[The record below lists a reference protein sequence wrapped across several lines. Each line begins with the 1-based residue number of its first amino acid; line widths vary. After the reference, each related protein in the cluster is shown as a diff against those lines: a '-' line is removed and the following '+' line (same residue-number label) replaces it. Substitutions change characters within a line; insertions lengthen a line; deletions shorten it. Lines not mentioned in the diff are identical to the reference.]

1 MIELDAPELLAPRL
15 SRVTRAAEMLGVDGW
30 LLTTS
35 QAVRTVTGAWSD
47 DVDLFGEWS
56 SPVVAVGATV
66 LSPGRPPSD
75 ARLIDDVIDL
85 LPLRG
90 TIAID
95 RLGPLALERLAEL
108 RPELTVQD
116 AAMLLGAAKV
126 PREQVEIDVLVEAH
140 RRTEAV
146 LGSMVDLVRPGV
158 SERDLTSEFTVRAA
172 ESGLDRMHL
181 DTVFSVLPKEHS
193 QAASWVRGSWEGR
206 SPYRELTTDRVL
218 AEGDHV
224 AFDAGVGYRGY
235 TADVGWTL
243 LASAK
248 GPSPAQVALATRW
261 DEVARRVIDAARPGV
276 SASALRAAA
285 LKGWDPALPPP
296 WPYPLYVAHGVGTE
310 LAEPPFAGADFAPE
324 AEAAMVLTEGNVL
337 MIEPYIWE
345 EGVGGYRAEYCIA
358 VGADGTDIVSSLPYG
373 RWPGS

>member
-1 MIELDAPELLAPRL
+1 MIELDEPELLAPRRN
-15 SRVTRAAEMLGVDGW
+15 RVVQAADMLGVDSW

-35 QAVRTVTGAWSD
+35 HAVRTVTGAWSD

-56 SPVVAVGATV
+56 SPIVAVGSTV

-75 ARLIDDVIDL
+75 ARLIDQVIDL
-85 LPLRG
+85 LPVHG
-90 TIAID
+90 TIAVD

-108 RPELTVQD
+108 RPDLVVQD

-126 PREQVEIDVLVEAH
+126 PRAPIEIDVLVEAH

-146 LGSMVDLVRPGV
+146 LSSMVDLVVPGV
-158 SERDLTSEFTVRAA
+158 AERDLTSEFTVRAA
-172 ESGLDRMHL
+172 EAGLDRMHL
-181 DTVFSVLPKEHS
+181 DTVFSVLPKDEAH
-193 QAASWVRGSWEGR
+193 APWARGSWEGR

-218 AEGDHV
+218 VEGDHV
-224 AFDAGVGYRGY
+224 AFDAGVGFKGY

-243 LASAK
+243 LASTD
-248 GPSPAQVALATRW
+248 GPSPAEVALASTW
-261 DEVARRVIDAARPGV
+261 DEVARRVVDAAKPGV
-276 SASALRAAA
+276 TASELRAAA
-285 LKGWDPALPPP
+285 LDGWDPNRPFP

-324 AEAAMVLTEGNVL
+324 AEAAMVLVEGNVL

-345 EGVGGYRAEYCIA
+345 AGVGGYRAEYCA
-358 VGADGTDIVSSLPYG
+358 VVGATGTEIVSSLPYG
-373 RWPGS
+373 RWPDR

>member
-1 MIELDAPELLAPRL
+1 VIELDEPQLLAPRKK
-15 SRVTRAAEMLGVDGW
+15 RVTQAADMLGIDGW

-56 SPVVAVGATV
+56 SPIVAIGMTV

-85 LPLRG
+85 LPVRG
-90 TIAID
+90 TIAVD
-95 RLGPLALERLAEL
+95 RLGPLAFERLAQL
-108 RPELTVQD
+108 RPDLVVQD

-126 PREQVEIDVLVEAH
+126 PRDQVEIDVLVEAH

-146 LGSMVDLVRPGV
+146 LASMVDLVVPGV

-172 ESGLDRMHL
+172 EAGLDRMHL
-181 DTVFSVLPKEHS
+181 DTVFSVLPKNAS
-193 QAASWVRGSWEGR
+193 QATWARGSWEGR

-218 AEGDHV
+218 VEGDHV
-224 AFDAGVGYRGY
+224 AFDAGVGYKGY

-243 LASAK
+243 LASTG
-248 GPSPAQVALATRW
+248 GPSPAEGALATRW
-261 DEVARRVIDAARPGV
+261 DEVARRVIEASKPGV
-276 SASALRAAA
+276 NASELRAAA
-285 LKGWDPALPPP
+285 LEGWEPDRPPP

-310 LAEPPFAGADFAPE
+310 LAEPPFVGADFAPE
-324 AEAAMVLTEGNVL
+324 AEAAMVLVEGNVL

-345 EGVGGYRAEYCIA
+345 EGVGGYRAEYCA
-358 VGADGTDIVSSLPYG
+358 VVGATATEIVSSLPYG
-373 RWPGS
+373 GWPDR

>member
-1 MIELDAPELLAPRL
+1 VIELDEPQLLAPRKG
-15 SRVTRAAEMLGVDGW
+15 RVMQAADMLGIDGW

-56 SPVVAVGATV
+56 SPIVAVGSTV

-75 ARLIDDVIDL
+75 ARLIDEVIDL
-85 LPLRG
+85 LPARG
-90 TIAID
+90 TLAVD
-95 RLGPLALERLAEL
+95 RLGPLALARLAEL
-108 RPELTVQD
+108 RPGLAVQD

-126 PREQVEIDVLVEAH
+126 PRAQIEIDVLVEAH

-146 LGSMVDLVRPGV
+146 LASMVHLVAPGV

-181 DTVFSVLPKEHS
+181 DTVFSVLPKE
-193 QAASWVRGSWEGR
+193 QAQAPWARGSWEGR

-243 LASAK
+243 LASAD
-248 GPSPAQVALATRW
+248 GPSPAEVSLAAQW
-261 DEVARRVIDAARPGV
+261 DEVARRVIDAAKPGV

-285 LKGWDPALPPP
+285 LDGWDPHRSPP

-324 AEAAMVLTEGNVL
+324 DEAAMVLTEGNVL
-337 MIEPYIWE
+337 MVEPYIWE
-345 EGVGGYRAEYCIA
+345 EGVGGYRAEYCVV
-358 VGADGTDIVSSLPYG
+358 VGAGSTEIASSLAYG
-373 RWPGS
+373 QWPDR

>member
-1 MIELDAPELLAPRL
+1 MIELDEPELLAPRKR
-15 SRVTRAAEMLGVDGW
+15 RVTQAAGMLGVDGW

-56 SPVVAVGATV
+56 SPIVAVGNTV

-75 ARLIDDVIDL
+75 ARLIDEVIDL
-85 LPLRG
+85 LPVQG
-90 TIAID
+90 TIAVD
-95 RLGPLALERLAEL
+95 RLGPLALERLALL
-108 RPELTVQD
+108 RPGLAVQD

-126 PREQVEIDVLVEAH
+126 PRDQIEIDVLVEAH

-146 LGSMVDLVRPGV
+146 LLSMVDLVVPGV

-181 DTVFSVLPKEHS
+181 DTVFSVLPKDDAH
-193 QAASWVRGSWEGR
+193 APWARGSWVGR

-243 LASAK
+243 LASAD
-248 GPSPAQVALATRW
+248 GPSPAEVALSSAW
-261 DEVARRVIDAARPGV
+261 DEVARRVIDAAKPGV
-276 SASALRAAA
+276 SASDLRAAA
-285 LKGWDPALPPP
+285 LDGWDPSRPPP

-324 AEAAMVLTEGNVL
+324 AEAAMVLVEGNVL

-345 EGVGGYRAEYCIA
+345 AGVGGYRAEYCVV
-358 VGADGTDIVSSLPYG
+358 VGVTGTDIVSSLPYG
-373 RWPGS
+373 RWPDR

>member
-1 MIELDAPELLAPRL
+1 VIELDEPELLAPRL
-15 SRVTRAAEMLGVDGW
+15 KRVADAADMLGVDGW

-35 QAVRTVTGAWSD
+35 HAVRTVTGAWSD
-47 DVDLFGEWS
+47 EVDLFGEWS
-56 SPVVAVGATV
+56 SPIVAVGSTV

-85 LPLRG
+85 LPVRG
-90 TIAID
+90 ILAVD
-95 RLGPLALERLAEL
+95 RLGPLALERLAQL
-108 RPELTVQD
+108 RPDLVVQD

-126 PREQVEIDVLVEAH
+126 PRHRIEIDVLVEAH

-146 LGSMVDLVRPGV
+146 LASMAHCVVPGV
-158 SERDLTSEFTVRAA
+158 TERDLTSEFTVRAA

-181 DTVFSVLPKEHS
+181 DTVFSVLPKD
-193 QAASWVRGSWEGR
+193 QAGAPWARGSWEGR

-218 AEGDHV
+218 VEGDHV
-224 AFDAGVGYRGY
+224 AFDAGVGYKGY

-243 LASAK
+243 LASQD
-248 GPSPAQVALATRW
+248 GPSAAQAALAARW
-261 DEVARRVIDAARPGV
+261 DEVARRVIEAAKPGV
-276 SASALRAAA
+276 TASALRAAA
-285 LKGWDPALPPP
+285 LEGWNPDLPPP

-324 AEAAMVLTEGNVL
+324 AEAAMVLVEGNVL

-345 EGVGGYRAEYCIA
+345 DGVGGYRAEYCA
-358 VGADGTDIVSSLPYG
+358 VVGADATEIVSSLPYG
-373 RWPGS
+373 HWPDS

>member
-1 MIELDAPELLAPRL
+1 VIELDEPELLAPRKR
-15 SRVTRAAEMLGVDGW
+15 RVTQAAGMLGIDGW

-56 SPVVAVGATV
+56 SPIVAVGNTV

-75 ARLIDDVIDL
+75 ARLIDEVIDL
-85 LPLRG
+85 LPAQG
-90 TIAID
+90 TIAVD
-95 RLGPLALERLAEL
+95 RLGPLALERLALL
-108 RPELTVQD
+108 RPGLAVQD

-126 PREQVEIDVLVEAH
+126 PRDQIEIDVLVEAH

-146 LGSMVDLVRPGV
+146 LLSMVDLVVPGV

-181 DTVFSVLPKEHS
+181 DTVFSVLPKDEAH
-193 QAASWVRGSWEGR
+193 APWARGSWVGR

-243 LASAK
+243 LASADAP
-248 GPSPAQVALATRW
+248 GPAEVGLASAW
-261 DEVARRVIDAARPGV
+261 DEVARRVIDAAKPGV
-276 SASALRAAA
+276 SASDLRAAA
-285 LKGWDPALPPP
+285 LDGWDPSRPPP

-324 AEAAMVLTEGNVL
+324 AEAAMVLVEGNVL

-345 EGVGGYRAEYCIA
+345 AGVGGYRAEYCVV
-358 VGADGTDIVSSLPYG
+358 VGATGTDIVSSLPYG
-373 RWPGS
+373 RWPDR

>member
-1 MIELDAPELLAPRL
+1 VIQLDEPHLLAPRL
-15 SRVTRAAEMLGVDGW
+15 QRVTDAAGLLGVDGW

-47 DVDLFGEWS
+47 EVDLFGEWA
-56 SPVVAVGATV
+56 SPIVAVGSTV

-85 LPLRG
+85 LPSRG
-90 TIAID
+90 TLAVD
-95 RLGPLALERLAEL
+95 RLGPRALARLAEL
-108 RPELTVQD
+108 RPDLEVQD
-116 AAMLLGAAKV
+116 AAVLLGAAKV
-126 PREQVEIDVLVEAH
+126 PRHQVEIDVLVEAH

-146 LGSMVDLVRPGV
+146 LAGMVHLVVPGV
-158 SERDLTSEFTVRAA
+158 SERDLTAEFTVRAA
-172 ESGLDRMHL
+172 ENGLDRMHL
-181 DTVFSVLPKEHS
+181 DTVFSVLPKDP
-193 QAASWVRGSWEGR
+193 AGAPWARGSWGGR

-218 AEGDHV
+218 VEGDHV
-224 AFDAGVGYRGY
+224 AFDAGVGFKGY

-243 LASAK
+243 LASTA
-248 GPSPAQVALATRW
+248 GPTPAQVALATRW

-285 LKGWDPALPPP
+285 LAGWDPALPPP

-310 LAEPPFAGADFAPE
+310 LAEAPFAGADFAPE
-324 AEAAMVLTEGNVL
+324 AEAAMVLVEGNVL

-345 EGVGGYRAEYCIA
+345 EGVGGYRAEYCA
-358 VGADGTDIVSSLPYG
+358 VVGADGAAIVSSLPYG
-373 RWPGS
+373 QWPGT

>member
-1 MIELDAPELLAPRL
+1 VIELDEPQLLAPRQR
-15 SRVTRAAEMLGVDGW
+15 RVTQAAEMLGVDGW

-56 SPVVAVGATV
+56 SPIVAVGMTV
-66 LSPGRPPSD
+66 LCPGRPPSD

-85 LPLRG
+85 LPRHG

-95 RLGPLALERLAEL
+95 RLGPLALERLAQL
-108 RPELTVQD
+108 RPNLEVQD
-116 AAMLLGAAKV
+116 AAMFLGAAKV
-126 PREQVEIDVLVEAH
+126 PRDQIEIEVLVEAH

-146 LGSMVDLVRPGV
+146 LASMVDLVVPGV
-158 SERDLTSEFTVRAA
+158 TERDLTSEFTVRAA

-181 DTVFSVLPKEHS
+181 DTVFSVLPKEAS
-193 QAASWVRGSWEGR
+193 QAPWARGSWEGR

-218 AEGDHV
+218 VEGDHV
-224 AFDAGVGYRGY
+224 AFDAGVGYKGY

-243 LASAK
+243 FASTG
-248 GPSPAQVALATRW
+248 GPSAAEVALASQW
-261 DEVARRVIDAARPGV
+261 EEVARRVVDAAKPGV
-276 SASALRAAA
+276 NASDLRAAA
-285 LKGWDPALPPP
+285 LRGWDPDRSPP

-324 AEAAMVLTEGNVL
+324 AEAAMVVVEGNVL

-345 EGVGGYRAEYCIA
+345 EGVGGYRAEYCA
-358 VGADGTDIVSSLPYG
+358 VVGATGTEVVSSIPYG
-373 RWPGS
+373 RWPDR

>member
-1 MIELDAPELLAPRL
+1 VIELDQPELLAPRKR
-15 SRVTRAAEMLGVDGW
+15 RVIQAAEMLGIDGW

-56 SPVVAVGATV
+56 SPIVAVGNTV

-75 ARLIDDVIDL
+75 ARLVDEVIDL

-90 TIAID
+90 TIAVD
-95 RLGPLALERLAEL
+95 RLGPLALERLALL
-108 RPELTVQD
+108 RPDLVVQD

-126 PREQVEIDVLVEAH
+126 PRDQVEIAVLVEAH

-146 LGSMVDLVRPGV
+146 LRSMVDLVVPGV
-158 SERDLTSEFTVRAA
+158 SERDLTTEFTVRAA

-181 DTVFSVLPKEHS
+181 DTVFSVLPKDEVH
-193 QAASWVRGSWEGR
+193 APWARGSWEGR

-224 AFDAGVGYRGY
+224 AFDAGVGYQGY

-243 LASAK
+243 LASADP
-248 GPSPAQVALATRW
+248 PSPGEVALATAW
-261 DEVARRVIDAARPGV
+261 DEVARRVIDAAKPGV
-276 SASALRAAA
+276 SASELRAAA
-285 LKGWDPALPPP
+285 LDGWDPSRPPP

-324 AEAAMVLTEGNVL
+324 AEAAMVLVEGNVL

-345 EGVGGYRAEYCIA
+345 AGVGGYRAEYCVV
-358 VGADGTDIVSSLPYG
+358 VGATASDVVSSLPYG
-373 RWPGS
+373 QWPDH

>member
-1 MIELDAPELLAPRL
+1 MIELDEPELLAPRL
-15 SRVTRAAEMLGVDGW
+15 SRVTQAADMLGVDSW

-35 QAVRTVTGAWSD
+35 HAVRTVTGAWSD

-56 SPVVAVGATV
+56 SPIVAVGRTV

-85 LPLRG
+85 LPERG
-90 TIAID
+90 TIAVD
-95 RLGPLALERLAEL
+95 RLGPLAVERLAEL
-108 RPELTVQD
+108 RPHLVVQD

-126 PREQVEIDVLVEAH
+126 PRARIEIDVLVEAH

-146 LGSMVDLVRPGV
+146 LLSMVDLVVPGV

-181 DTVFSVLPKEHS
+181 DTVFSVLPKDEAH
-193 QAASWVRGSWEGR
+193 APWARGSWEGR

-218 AEGDHV
+218 VEGDHV

-243 LASAK
+243 LAGTD
-248 GPSPAQVALATRW
+248 GPSAAEVALASTW
-261 DEVARRVIDAARPGV
+261 DEVARRVVDAAKPGV
-276 SASALRAAA
+276 TAS
-285 LKGWDPALPPP
+285 
-296 WPYPLYVAHGVGTE
+296 E
-310 LAEPPFAGADFAPE
+310 LA
-324 AEAAMVLTEGNVL
+324 
-337 MIEPYIWE
+337 
-345 EGVGGYRAEYCIA
+345 R
-358 VGADGTDIVSSLPYG
+358 G
-373 RWPGS
+373 RP

>member
-1 MIELDAPELLAPRL
+1 VIQLDEPELLAPRKG
-15 SRVTRAAEMLGVDGW
+15 RVTQAAEMLGIDGW

-56 SPVVAVGATV
+56 SPIVAVGATV
-66 LSPGRPPSD
+66 VSPGRPPSD
-75 ARLIDDVIDL
+75 ARIIDDVIDL

-90 TIAID
+90 TIAVD
-95 RLGPLALERLAEL
+95 RLGPLALERLAQL
-108 RPELTVQD
+108 RPDLVVQD

-126 PREQVEIDVLVEAH
+126 PRHQLEVEVLVEAH

-146 LGSMVDLVRPGV
+146 LASMVDLVVPGV

-172 ESGLDRMHL
+172 EHGLDRMHL
-181 DTVFSVLPKEHS
+181 DTVFSVLPKEAS
-193 QAASWVRGSWEGR
+193 QATWARGSWEGR

-218 AEGDHV
+218 VEGDHV
-224 AFDAGVGYRGY
+224 AFDAGVGYKGY

-243 LASAK
+243 LASTD
-248 GPSPAQVALATRW
+248 GPSSAEEALATKW
-261 DEVARRVIDAARPGV
+261 DEVARRVVEAAKPGV
-276 SASALRAAA
+276 SASELRADA
-285 LKGWDPALPPP
+285 LDGWDPGRPPP

-324 AEAAMVLTEGNVL
+324 AEAAMVLVEGNVL

-345 EGVGGYRAEYCIA
+345 EGIGGYRAEYCA
-358 VGADGTDIVSSLPYG
+358 VVGAGAAEIVSSLPYG
-373 RWPGS
+373 HWPDR

>member
-1 MIELDAPELLAPRL
+1 MIELDQPELLAPRKR
-15 SRVTRAAEMLGVDGW
+15 RVTQAAEMLGIDSW

-56 SPVVAVGATV
+56 SPIVAVGNTV

-75 ARLIDDVIDL
+75 ARLIDEVIDL
-85 LPLRG
+85 LPVQG
-90 TIAID
+90 TIAVD
-95 RLGPLALERLAEL
+95 RLGPLALERLALL
-108 RPELTVQD
+108 RPGLAVQD

-126 PREQVEIDVLVEAH
+126 PRDQIEIAVLVEAH

-146 LGSMVDLVRPGV
+146 LLSMVDLVVPGV

-181 DTVFSVLPKEHS
+181 DTVFSVLPKDEAH
-193 QAASWVRGSWEGR
+193 APWARGSWVGR

-224 AFDAGVGYRGY
+224 AFDAGVGYKGY

-243 LASAK
+243 LASADA
-248 GPSPAQVALATRW
+248 PSPAEVALASAW
-261 DEVARRVIDAARPGV
+261 DEVARRVIDAAKPGV
-276 SASALRAAA
+276 SASELRAAA
-285 LKGWDPALPPP
+285 LDGWDPSRPPP

-324 AEAAMVLTEGNVL
+324 AEAAMVLVEGNVL

-345 EGVGGYRAEYCIA
+345 AGVGGYRAEYCGV
-358 VGADGTDIVSSLPYG
+358 VGATRTEIVSSLPYG
-373 RWPGS
+373 RWPDR

>member
-1 MIELDAPELLAPRL
+1 VIEVDDPQLLAPRKG
-15 SRVTRAAEMLGVDGW
+15 RVAQAADMLGIDGW

-56 SPVVAVGATV
+56 SPIVAVGSTV

-85 LPLRG
+85 LPVRG
-90 TIAID
+90 TLAVD
-95 RLGPLALERLAEL
+95 RLGPLALERLAQL
-108 RPELTVQD
+108 RPDLVVQD

-126 PREQVEIDVLVEAH
+126 PRAQIEINVLVEAH

-146 LGSMVDLVRPGV
+146 LASMVHLVVPGV

-181 DTVFSVLPKEHS
+181 DTVFSVLPKEQS
-193 QAASWVRGSWEGR
+193 TATWARGSWEGR

-224 AFDAGVGYRGY
+224 AFDAGVGYLGY
-235 TADVGWTL
+235 TADVGWTM
-243 LASAK
+243 LASTG
-248 GPSPAQVALATRW
+248 GPSAAEVALASQW
-261 DEVARRVIDAARPGV
+261 DEVARRVIDAAKPGV
-276 SASALRAAA
+276 SAAVLRAAA
-285 LKGWDPALPPP
+285 LDGWDPDRPPP

-310 LAEPPFAGADFAPE
+310 LAEAPFAGADFAPE
-324 AEAAMVLTEGNVL
+324 AEEAMVLVQGNVL

-345 EGVGGYRAEYCIA
+345 EGVGGYRAEYCA
-358 VGADGTDIVSSLPYG
+358 VVGASGTEIVSSLPYG
-373 RWPGS
+373 QWPDR